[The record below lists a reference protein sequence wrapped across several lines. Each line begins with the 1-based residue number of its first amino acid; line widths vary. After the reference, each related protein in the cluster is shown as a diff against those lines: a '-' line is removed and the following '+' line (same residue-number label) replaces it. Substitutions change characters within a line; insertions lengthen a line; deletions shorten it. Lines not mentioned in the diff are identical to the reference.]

1 MSEQLEW
8 ARWWAFP
15 WKFSHNDW
23 GNFDEYHAQSALC
36 HPRHVFVNTR
46 LGIEPCLPPTP
57 HSTILRLAL
66 APQEQ
71 LESMLALLD
80 NVCRPATDSQLSQ
93 DQYEWCQRL
102 SKALRPDTLLS
113 GKEDPL
119 QLLRAWVTPAIWQR
133 LRLRF
138 ERRRTPPPEE
148 HTPALNDARNRLDT
162 LWQAIVWRATTMPS
176 EQSFTYQT
184 EQRTDDVE
192 HT

>member
-15 WKFSHNDW
+15 WKFSHSDW
-23 GNFDEYHAQSALC
+23 GNFDEYHAQSALY

-138 ERRRTPPPEE
+138 ERRRTHPLKSTHP
-148 HTPALNDARNRLDT
+148 HSMT
-162 LWQAIVWRATTMPS
+162 LETAWTRCGRP
-176 EQSFTYQT
+176 
-184 EQRTDDVE
+184 
-192 HT
+192 